1 MFSRKEFKNKSI
13 FCTNFPPFESGVCIA
28 VGVQGCLRAQ
38 LVSRRERPDGQ
49 SGGAGE
55 KQSSVS

>member
-1 MFSRKEFKNKSI
+1 MTQQQGDRQNSFMEN
-13 FCTNFPPFESGVCIA
+13 TIA